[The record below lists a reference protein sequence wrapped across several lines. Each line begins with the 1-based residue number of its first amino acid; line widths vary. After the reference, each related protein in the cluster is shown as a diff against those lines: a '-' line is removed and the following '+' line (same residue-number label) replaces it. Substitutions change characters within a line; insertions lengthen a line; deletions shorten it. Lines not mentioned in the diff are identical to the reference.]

1 LLLNLLLPL
10 FLLSTL
16 GWLLAK
22 SRWLA
27 TAWIDGVNELTAKL
41 LIPALLFNG
50 AYQNGL
56 PDAVSWQVLTAY
68 YIPLLSLFVFVAFA
82 FKRGEN
88 HAGRALAA
96 TFSNTVFV
104 GIPVLSQAFG
114 NASLQFAFPIIAFHG
129 LIAFTSYYL
138 LASSGGSAKL
148 KLLSSLGNTVKNPI
162 VISLLSGLL
171 FNSMGFALPNVV
183 TKIIDMLT
191 AAALPC
197 ALLVLG
203 ASLANF
209 HLQSKS
215 ETALI
220 VFAKLFI
227 LPALVLILA
236 VFVLHLPTAASSVL
250 VILAACPVGVNVS
263 AIVQGDGKNP
273 AMVSSSILLSSLAC
287 VLTIPLWL
295 WILARLA

>member
-56 PDAVSWQVLTAY
+56 PDAVSWQVLAAY